1 MRRLPFIAGTAA
13 TCGLLAYAHPAG
25 AAIFS
30 DLVHRSTG
38 TLALYVRTMDGDVR
52 YAIDPDERFPSA
64 STIKL
69 AIMLT
74 AYRAYERHEATPQT
88 RVRVNE
94 WDLVG
99 GSPFLQYAQ
108 PGSFYPMGV
117 LVEHMIRQSDNA
129 ASNALISHFGFDRI
143 NATAREAGMTRTQ
156 LKRHFLDFTAIVHH
170 SDNLTTAR
178 DLGTCLYQIER
189 GAREAIPTVAQPE
202 SCRAMIGILLG
213 QEDRD
218 KIPAGIPH
226 GVPIANKTGEIS
238 GVRNDAAIVD
248 PYGDLPYVIVV
259 LTKNLDD
266 ESSGI
271 EAISRISHRVYA
283 SLTR

>member
-1 MRRLPFIAGTAA
+1 LASALPASAAG
-13 TCGLLAYAHPAG
+13 
-25 AAIFS
+25 FQ
-30 DLVHRSTG
+30 DLVSSSTG

-52 YAIDPDERFPSA
+52 YTIDPDERFPSA

-69 AIMLT
+69 PIMLT
-74 AYRAYERHEATPQT
+74 VYRAYESRSASPET

-99 GSPFLQYAQ
+99 GSPFLEYAL
-108 PGSFYPMGV
+108 PGSTYPMGV
-117 LVEHMIRQSDNA
+117 LVQHMIRQSDNA
-129 ASNALISHFGFDRI
+129 CSNALISHFGFDRI
-143 NATAREAGMTRTQ
+143 NATAHDAGMTRSQ

-178 DLGTCLYQIER
+178 DLGTVLYQIER
-189 GAREAIPTVAQPE
+189 GAREAIPTVAKPE

-218 KIPAGIPH
+218 KIPAGIPR

-238 GVRNDAAIVD
+238 GVRNDAAIVN

-266 ESSGI
+266 EGSGI
-271 EAISRISHRVYA
+271 VAISRISQRVWGD
-283 SLTR
+283 LTR